1 MSGRARLAAVVLG
14 LVLAHWHA
22 RLGAAPPLAALVL
35 GALVVLG
42 VFAVVVV
49 RLVLADRRAGLRAP
63 ARAGAAGAVA

>member
-1 MSGRARLAAVVLG
+1 V
-14 LVLAHWHA
+14 AHGP

-35 GALVVLG
+35 GALGVLG

-63 ARAGAAGAVA
+63 ARARAAGAVA